1 MDTHKSVTNE
11 LLRLFVCG
19 LLSCA
24 TLIAGDALAD
34 MDITV
39 LTGATLF
46 DGSGAPPL
54 TNAVVVVR
62 DDRIADIGP
71 LGQVPIPSGAVVT
84 DLRGKWILPGLV
96 DAHVHFFQSGGLY
109 TRPDVIDL
117 RHVRP
122 YDIEI
127 ATIRRQLPATL
138 TRYTRSGVTS
148 VVDLAGPAWTYE
160 LRRLTYGS
168 AASPRVALAGP
179 GLAPA
184 LQPGLDGEHAPAIV
198 VRTPAQ
204 ARRAVRSLASD
215 RPDLLKIWFALTP
228 KLDPQREFRWVY
240 AAIDEAHKLGLRVAV
255 HATKLELA
263 REMVRAGV
271 DILVHSID
279 DELIE
284 PELLSLMR
292 ARGVL
297 YIPTLG
303 VGRRYAEVLGQQLA
317 LSLFE
322 KAMAD
327 SDVIASFDD
336 LRWLNRGRTSKRGL
350 PDNRIANENL
360 LRVHRAGIQIAA
372 GSDAGNIGSL
382 HGPGLHRELELMVG
396 AGLTPTQ
403 VLLSATRNGAAVMGR
418 GNELGRLQPGMLADL
433 LVLDS
438 DPLADIR
445 NTENI
450 VFVIKGGQILHC
462 DTKILPAGCPE

>member
-1 MDTHKSVTNE
+1 LN
-11 LLRLFVCG
+11 FCG
-19 LLSCA
+19 AQLYCA
-24 TLIAGDALAD
+24 ALIAGDALA
-34 MDITV
+34 DITV

-46 DGSGAPPL
+46 DGSGALPL
-54 TNAVVVVR
+54 ANAVVVVR

-71 LGQVPIPSGAVVT
+71 VDRVPIPSEAVVT

-127 ATIRRQLPATL
+127 ATIRRLLPATL
-138 TRYTRSGVTS
+138 TRYTTSGVTS

-160 LRRLTYGS
+160 LRRLADD
-168 AASPRVALAGP
+168 AATSPRVALAGP

-184 LQPGLDGEHAPAIV
+184 LRPGLDGEHAPAVV
-198 VRTPAQ
+198 VRTPEQ
-204 ARRAVRSLASD
+204 ARRAVRSLAAD
-215 RPDLLKIWFALTP
+215 RPDLLKIWFALSP
-228 KLDPQREFRWVY
+228 GMDPQREFRWVH
-240 AAIDEAHKLGLRVAV
+240 AAIDEAHELGLRVAV
-255 HATKLELA
+255 HATQLKLA
-263 REMVRAGV
+263 REMVRAGA

-292 ARGVL
+292 ARGVR

-303 VGRRYAEVLGQQLA
+303 VGQRYAEVLGQQLA
-317 LSLFE
+317 LSPFE
-322 KAMAD
+322 QAMAD
-327 SDVIASFDD
+327 GDVIASFDD
-336 LRWLNRGRTSKRGL
+336 LRWLTRGRAIKQSL

-382 HGPGLHRELELMVG
+382 HGPGLHRELELMVR

-403 VLLSATRNGAAVMGR
+403 VLQSATRSGAAVMGR
-418 GNELGRLQPGMLADL
+418 GNEVGRLQPGMLADL

-438 DPLADIR
+438 NPLADIR
-445 NTENI
+445 NTEDI
-450 VFVIKGGQILHC
+450 VLVMKGGQILHC
-462 DTKILPAGCPE
+462 DARTLPVGCPD

>member
-1 MDTHKSVTNE
+1 MDTAKSVVNE
-11 LLRLFVCG
+11 LLRLIVCR
-19 LLSCA
+19 LFFCTA
-24 TLIAGDALAD
+24 LIAGDALA
-34 MDITV
+34 DITV
-39 LTGATLF
+39 LTGATLY

-54 TNAVVVVR
+54 ANAVVVVR
-62 DDRIADIGP
+62 DNRIADIGP
-71 LGQVPIPSGAVVT
+71 VDRVPIPSGAGVT

-117 RHVRP
+117 QNVRP
-122 YDIEI
+122 YDVEI

-138 TRYTRSGVTS
+138 TRYIRSGVTS

-160 LRRLTYGS
+160 LRRLADDA

-184 LQPGLDGEHAPAIV
+184 LRPGLDGEHAPAVV
-198 VRTPAQ
+198 VRTPEH
-204 ARRAVRSLASD
+204 ARRAVQLLAAD
-215 RPDLLKIWFALTP
+215 RPDLLKIWFVLSP
-228 KLDPQREFRWVY
+228 NMNPQREFRWVY
-240 AAIDEAHKLGLRVAV
+240 AAIDEAHKRGLRVAV
-255 HATKLELA
+255 HATKLQLA
-263 REMVRAGV
+263 HEMVRAGA

-292 ARGVL
+292 ARGVI

-303 VGRRYAEVLGQQLA
+303 VGRRYAEVLGQQLV
-317 LSLFE
+317 LSPFE
-322 KAMAD
+322 QAMAD
-327 SDVIASFDD
+327 GDVIASFDD
-336 LRWLNRGRTSKRGL
+336 LRRLTRGRASKRSL

-360 LRVHRAGIQIAA
+360 RRVYRAGVQIAA

-382 HGPGLHRELELMVG
+382 HGPGLHRELELMVE
-396 AGLTPTQ
+396 AGLTPVQ
-403 VLLSATRNGAAVMGR
+403 VLQSATRNAAAVMGR

-438 DPLADIR
+438 NPLADIR
-445 NTENI
+445 NTEDI
-450 VFVIKGGQILHC
+450 VVVMKGGQIVHC
-462 DTKILPAGCPE
+462 DAKALPAGCPD